1 MSLSQFVVLFLFI
14 AVVLFLGWILIRAT
28 RRNK

>member
-1 MSLSQFVVLFLFI
+1 MAPLFLSI
-14 AVVLFLGWILIRAT
+14 AAIGMMVFLGWILIRAT

>member
-1 MSLSQFVVLFLFI
+1 MMPYFLSI
-14 AVVLFLGWILIRAT
+14 MAIGTILFLGWILIRAT